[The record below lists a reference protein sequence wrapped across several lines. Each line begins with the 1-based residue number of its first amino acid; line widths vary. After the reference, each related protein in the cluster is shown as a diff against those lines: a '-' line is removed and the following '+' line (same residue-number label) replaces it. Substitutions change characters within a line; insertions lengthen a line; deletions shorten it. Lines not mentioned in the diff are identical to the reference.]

1 MSPVLLDP
9 GGEVPASF
17 PDVNL
22 AASARN
28 EVYSGATVGLLFVL
42 VGVEKGL

>member
-9 GGEVPASF
+9 GGEVPSSY

-22 AASARN
+22 AAFTRN
-28 EVYSGATVGLLFVL
+28 GVCSGVTGWMFVL
-42 VGVEKGL
+42 VDVEKGL